1 MKTGGPFDRA
11 SSSIEQWRGRSAHGR
26 AQVID
31 PARIDGSE
39 GLMGAANLDPIGSGG
54 CLHERNLMAMK
65 KVVEGHIPL
74 SDT

>member
-1 MKTGGPFDRA
+1 
-11 SSSIEQWRGRSAHGR
+11 
-26 AQVID
+26 
-31 PARIDGSE
+31 
-39 GLMGAANLDPIGSGG
+39 MGAANLDPIGSGG